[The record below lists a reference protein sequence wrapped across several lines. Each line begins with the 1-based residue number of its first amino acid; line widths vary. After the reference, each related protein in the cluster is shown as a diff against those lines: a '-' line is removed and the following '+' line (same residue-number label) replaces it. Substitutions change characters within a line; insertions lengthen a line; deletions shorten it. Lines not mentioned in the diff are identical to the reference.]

1 MDNNTILL
9 IVALIAVYYFFFY
22 SQENMTDLTPEQ
34 QSFVDG
40 LYNHINDNDLTF
52 DQYIDY
58 LNRVQNINLNLID
71 NEVFVGFKLAKKKG
85 TFTKQLIV
93 EEMKL

>member
-9 IVALIAVYYFFFY
+9 IIALIAVYYFFFY

-40 LYNHINDNDLTF
+40 LYNYINDNDLTF
-52 DQYIDY
+52 EQYIQY
-58 LNRVQNINLNLID
+58 LNSTRNTNLNIID
-71 NEVFVGFKLAKKKG
+71 NEVFIAFKLAKKKG
-85 TFTKQLIV
+85 NFTKQMIM